1 MKTAFQIVL
10 LVAIIVMGYLLFES
24 IMSPIRFNRE
34 RQVRENKTIQR
45 LKDIRTAQVAFKSE
59 YERYTGDFDSLI
71 TFLKTGHFTVVKAIG
86 SAPDSLIEVVGKNEA
101 EKIALTK
108 GLIQRDTIQ
117 LSVIDSLFYA
127 GYPVDSIR
135 YVPFTNN
142 YEFEMGAGELQ
153 TGSKV
158 RVRVFEAKV
167 PYDVLFAGLDPQLVI
182 NYTEE
187 REEITGYPGLKVG
200 SLDEA
205 TNNAGNW
212 E

>member
-1 MKTAFQIVL
+1 MKTAIQIT
-10 LVAIIVMGYLLFES
+10 LVIAIIVLGYMLIES
-24 IMSPIRFNRE
+24 IMTPIRFNRE
-34 RQVRENKTIQR
+34 KEIRENKTIER
-45 LKDIRTAQVAFKSE
+45 LKDIRTAQIAFKSE

-86 SAPDSLIEVVGKNEA
+86 SAPDSLIEAIGKKEA
-101 EKIALTK
+101 ERIALKK

-135 YVPFTNN
+135 FVPFTNN
-142 YEFEMGAGELQ
+142 YEFELGAGEVE

-158 RVRVFEAKV
+158 KVRVFEAKV
-167 PYDVLFAGLDPQLVI
+167 PYNILLAGLDPQLVI
-182 NYTEE
+182 NYLEE
-187 REEITGYPGLKVG
+187 REKITGYPGLKVG
-200 SLDEA
+200 SLEEA

>member
-1 MKTAFQIVL
+1 LKTAIHILLSAVIIVL
-10 LVAIIVMGYLLFES
+10 AYLISES
-24 IMSPIRFNRE
+24 IMTPIRFNKE
-34 RQVRENKTIQR
+34 RQEREGAAIQR
-45 LKDIRTAQVAFKSE
+45 LKDIRTAQIAFKSE
-59 YERYTGDFDSLI
+59 HQNYTGDFDSLI

-86 SAPDSLIEVVGKNEA
+86 SAPDSLVELLGKVKA
-101 EKIALTK
+101 EKIALNK
-108 GLIQRDTIQ
+108 GLIERDTIQ

-135 YVPFTNN
+135 YVPYTSMH
-142 YEFEMGAGELQ
+142 EFEMGAGELQ

-158 RVRVFEAKV
+158 SVRVFEVKV
-167 PYDVLFAGLDPQLVI
+167 PYSVLLEGLDPQLATS
-182 NYTEE
+182 YAEQ
-187 REEITGYPGLKVG
+187 REQITGYPGLKVG